1 MSRVTIGTLVDDF
14 IDSPFE
20 ERAKTRDIEVVPR
33 KIVEKVRKEC
43 ESWVSDIE
51 KNFNVQPDRP
61 HDIGDYHAEG
71 RKDALEWVIK
81 QIDTELAEFEEGVEE

>member
-1 MSRVTIGTLVDDF
+1 MNRVTIRKLVTDF
-14 IDSPFE
+14 NTSTYE
-20 ERAKTRDIEVVPR
+20 ERQRTKDIEVVPR
-33 KIVEKVRKEC
+33 KMVEKIRKEC
-43 ESWVSDIE
+43 ESWISDIE

-81 QIDTELAEFEEGVEE
+81 QIDTELAEFEKGAEE